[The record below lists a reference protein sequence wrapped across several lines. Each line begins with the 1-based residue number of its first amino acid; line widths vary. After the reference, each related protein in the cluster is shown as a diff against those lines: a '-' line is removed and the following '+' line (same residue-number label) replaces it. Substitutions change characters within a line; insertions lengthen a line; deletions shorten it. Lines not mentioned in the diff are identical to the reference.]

1 MRRPALALALAGSVF
16 LSGCSFQGASS
27 IPLPG
32 GPDLGDDP
40 YEVKIS
46 FANVLDLVPQ
56 STVKVNDVSV
66 GRVERIELDGW
77 HAKVTVKLNKETKLP
92 DNAVATIAQTT
103 LLGEKYI
110 DLKPP
115 PESPVGELG
124 DGDVIPL
131 TQTNRN
137 TEVEEVLSAMSLL
150 LNGGGIEQV
159 STITKELN
167 AALSGREQSIK
178 SVLRRVDV
186 FVGTLDRQR
195 ETITD
200 ALDKIDRLLVKLE
213 AEKGTIARTIEQTE
227 PAVAILEQNR
237 EDLTKM
243 LVSLSKLGD
252 VTTSVVQR
260 SRKDLLANLRNL
272 QPVLKNLNKS
282 GEQLP
287 ETLGSLFT
295 YPFTSAFNNT
305 VRGDF
310 ANMNLTVS
318 LDFEELAHNLLT
330 GTDLDPALK
339 KSAKKQGEALRD
351 LLTPPGV
358 SISQTPPGVLGTGD
372 ESGPG
377 ISPLPTIGMERTDP
391 AVDSLV
397 LGGLS

>member
-16 LSGCSFQGASS
+16 LSGCAFQGVSS

-213 AEKGTIARTIEQTE
+213 AEKGTIAQTIEQTE
-227 PAVAILEQNR
+227 PAVAILEENR

-272 QPVLKNLNKS
+272 QPVLKNLNKN

-287 ETLGSLFT
+287 ETLSSLFT

-318 LDFEELAHNLLT
+318 LDFEELAHNLLS

>member
-1 MRRPALALALAGSVF
+1 MKRLALALAGS
-16 LSGCSFQGASS
+16 LLLTGCGFQGVSS

-40 YEVKIS
+40 YEVKIH

-66 GRVERIELDGW
+66 GRVEKIELDGW
-77 HAKVTVKLNKETKLP
+77 QARVTVRLSKDARLP
-92 DNAVATIAQTT
+92 DNATATIAQTS
-103 LLGEKYI
+103 LLGEKFI
-110 DLKPP
+110 DLKAPAQG
-115 PESPVGELG
+115 PVGELG
-124 DGDVIPL
+124 QGDVIRVDQ
-131 TQTNRN
+131 TQRN

-167 AALSGREQSIK
+167 AALSGREESIK

-195 ETITD
+195 HTITD
-200 ALDKIDRLLVKLE
+200 ALDKIDRLMVKLE
-213 AEKGTIARTIEQTE
+213 AEKGTIADTIEQTE
-227 PAVAILEQNR
+227 PALAILEENR

-252 VTTSVVQR
+252 VTTSVVTR
-260 SRKDLLANLRNL
+260 SKKDLLANLKNL
-272 QPVLKNLNKS
+272 QPVLKNLNKN
-282 GEQLP
+282 GKKLP
-287 ETLGSLFT
+287 ENLGSLFT
-295 YPFTSAFNNT
+295 YPFTPAFNNT

-310 ANMNLTVS
+310 ANMNMTVS
-318 LDFEELAHNLLT
+318 LDMEELAHNLLT

-351 LLTPPGV
+351 LLSPPGV
-358 SISQTPPGVLGTGD
+358 SISQTPPGVLGAGD
-372 ESGPG
+372 EPG
-377 ISPLPTIGMERTDP
+377 FGGSPLPTIGMDTDTE
-391 AVDSLV
+391 VDSLV

>member
-1 MRRPALALALAGSVF
+1 
-16 LSGCSFQGASS
+16 
-27 IPLPG
+27 
-32 GPDLGDDP
+32 
-40 YEVKIS
+40 
-46 FANVLDLVPQ
+46 
-56 STVKVNDVSV
+56 
-66 GRVERIELDGW
+66 
-77 HAKVTVKLNKETKLP
+77 
-92 DNAVATIAQTT
+92 
-103 LLGEKYI
+103 
-110 DLKPP
+110 
-115 PESPVGELG
+115 
-124 DGDVIPL
+124 VIPL

-213 AEKGTIARTIEQTE
+213 AEKGTIAQTIEQTE
-227 PAVAILEQNR
+227 PAVAILEENR

-272 QPVLKNLNKS
+272 QPVLKNLNKN

-287 ETLGSLFT
+287 ETLSSLFT

-318 LDFEELAHNLLT
+318 LDFEELAHNLLS